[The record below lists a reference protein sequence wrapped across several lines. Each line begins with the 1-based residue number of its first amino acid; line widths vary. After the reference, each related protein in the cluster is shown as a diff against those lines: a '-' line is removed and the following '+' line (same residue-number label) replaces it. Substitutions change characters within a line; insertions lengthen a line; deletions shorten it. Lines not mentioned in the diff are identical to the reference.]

1 MTDEKKLPDGSAA
14 APEPP
19 PQVPA
24 GEPEVKASGRSSMDP
39 VRRWTLIILAFCVG
53 LIAWYLVGDRLT
65 PFTSQARV
73 EAYVVPIAPEVSGT
87 VAAVDVGNNQFVEAG
102 ERLLQI
108 DTSRY
113 GLTLDAA
120 EADLV
125 STQQSI
131 DAATAGLVAAQA
143 RLKSARANL
152 VKEEKNYQRL
162 KSIFEEDPGAISQRR
177 LDAAVASLESAGA
190 QVESAEAD
198 LEKARLDLG
207 PTGDDNPRLLAARA
221 AVEQARIN
229 LDRATVVA
237 PDRGLVTDVRV
248 DAGNYAQASQPLMTF
263 VAIHNIWI
271 QADLTE
277 NNLGSVSVGDP
288 VEFVLDVRPGRV
300 FKGRVRSVGY
310 GVSTGSDSLGSLP
323 TVDNKR
329 DWLRDAQRFP
339 VLIDLDPDVFRE
351 GLGIRVGSQA
361 DVIVY
366 TGDHAIMNTLGR
378 FYIRLMSWLT
388 YLY

>member
-1 MTDEKKLPDGSAA
+1 
-14 APEPP
+14 
-19 PQVPA
+19 
-24 GEPEVKASGRSSMDP
+24 MDP

-113 GLTLDAA
+113 GLTLDSA

-152 VKEEKNYQRL
+152 VKEQKNYQRL

-177 LDAAVASLESAGA
+177 LDSAVASLESARA

-277 NNLGSVSVGDP
+277 NNLGSVVVGDP

-323 TVDNKR
+323 TVDNNR

-378 FYIRLMSWLT
+378 FYIRLMSCLT